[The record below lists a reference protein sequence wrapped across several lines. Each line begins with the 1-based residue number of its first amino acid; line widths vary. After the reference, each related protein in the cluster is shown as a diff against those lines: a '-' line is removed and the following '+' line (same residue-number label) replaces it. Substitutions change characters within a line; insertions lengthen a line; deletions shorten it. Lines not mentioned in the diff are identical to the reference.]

1 MISMRIGKQ
10 GIPLWFR
17 CFKGK
22 SDENAFAEE
31 LLKKGISHV
40 SSLFDDDYNLIF
52 LSDRWFNSFQ
62 ILNTISSLG
71 HIYNIRVKGNIKVKI
86 FDNVKK
92 LLFINIRLNYLL
104 TNIKVNIILIF
115 LCMKIFL

>member
-40 SSLFDDDYNLIF
+40 SNLFDNDYNLIF
-52 LSDRWFNSFQ
+52 LADRWFNS
-62 ILNTISSLG
+62 TSLLD
-71 HIYNIRVKGNIKVKI
+71 Y
-86 FDNVKK
+86 
-92 LLFINIRLNYLL
+92 INGLSHTFFVRAKRN
-104 TNIKVNIILIF
+104 
-115 LCMKIFL
+115 MKINSTQPNL